1 MYTGINHFRRRSSM
15 TTARD
20 LMRNKRKPDILSIA
34 PDASAFEAMKMM
46 ADHNVGALL
55 VFNAA
60 GDVAGILSERDFAR
74 KLEVQGRSAQ
84 DTKVHDLMTEK
95 VLYVE
100 AGQSLQECM
109 AVMSDKRI
117 RHLPVFED
125 GKLLGLL
132 SIRDVLREIIAEQE
146 SMISHLEHYIKIGK
160 Q

>member
-1 MYTGINHFRRRSSM
+1 M

-34 PDASAFEAMKMM
+34 PEASALEAMKMM
-46 ADHNVGALL
+46 AEQNVGALL

-60 GDVAGILSERDFAR
+60 GEVAGILSERDFAR

-84 DTKVHDLMTEK
+84 DTPVRDLMTEK

-146 SMISHLEHYIKIGK
+146 SMISHLEHYIMGGK

>member
-1 MYTGINHFRRRSSM
+1 M

-46 ADHNVGALL
+46 AEQNVGALL

-60 GDVAGILSERDFAR
+60 GEVAGILSERDFAR

-84 DTKVHDLMTEK
+84 DTKVRDLMTEK

-146 SMISHLEHYIKIGK
+146 SMISHLEHYIMGGK